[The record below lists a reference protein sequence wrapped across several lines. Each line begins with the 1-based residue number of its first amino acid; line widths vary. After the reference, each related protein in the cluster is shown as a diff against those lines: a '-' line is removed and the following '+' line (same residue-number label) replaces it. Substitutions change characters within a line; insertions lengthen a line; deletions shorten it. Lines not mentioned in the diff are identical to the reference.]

1 MEQKKRKLGSV
12 LDALIDKDGIKT
24 EVTITL
30 TNQTLFK
37 IIGGLL
43 LSGVAIIVI
52 ANLLK
57 NVFPN
62 LQLAAIQKEVEQIK
76 TRLN

>member
-1 MEQKKRKLGSV
+1 MKPKKRNLGSV

-37 IIGGLL
+37 IIGGML
-43 LSGVAIIVI
+43 LSGIAVIVI
-52 ANLLK
+52 ANVLK

-62 LQLAAIQKEVEQIK
+62 TQLEAIQKEVEQISK
-76 TRLN
+76 QLK

>member
-43 LSGVAIIVI
+43 LSGLAIIVI